1 MKVKTKEEWD
11 MESKKKGIQHR
22 TVSRGSQRKTT
33 VLWIQTSADP
43 ARLEQVNKIY
53 GRKVSQQNLNGNI
66 I

>member
-11 MESKKKGIQHR
+11 MESKKKGVQHR
-22 TVSRGSQRKTT
+22 TVSRGSHRKTT

-43 ARLEQVNKIY
+43 ARLDQVNKIY
-53 GRKVSQQNLNGNI
+53 GKKVSQQNLNGNI